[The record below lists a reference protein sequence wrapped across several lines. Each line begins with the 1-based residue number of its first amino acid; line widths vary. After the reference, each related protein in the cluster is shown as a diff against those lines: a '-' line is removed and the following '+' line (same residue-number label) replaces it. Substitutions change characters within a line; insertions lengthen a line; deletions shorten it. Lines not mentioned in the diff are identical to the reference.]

1 MFFVVVYYANLMLG
15 YVKLGLDL
23 PGKVRKGVKIRT
35 RRVRSSIGAR
45 NWKKT
50 STPYLK
56 KREEGFSARRERNRE
71 SSQQCPLTI

>member
-35 RRVRSSIGAR
+35 RRVRSSTGAR
-45 NWKKT
+45 NWKKH
-50 STPYLK
+50 PPLILK
-56 KREEGFSARRERNRE
+56 KGGRVQCSTREK
-71 SSQQCPLTI
+71 